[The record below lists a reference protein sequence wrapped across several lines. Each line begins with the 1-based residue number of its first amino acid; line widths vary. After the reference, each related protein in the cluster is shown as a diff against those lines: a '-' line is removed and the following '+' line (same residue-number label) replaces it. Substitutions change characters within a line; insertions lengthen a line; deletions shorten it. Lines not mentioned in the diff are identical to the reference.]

1 MTGVRS
7 STVDGVLARSARRTP
22 ERTALRYADRS
33 WSYAALDAAVST
45 AAAVL
50 TEEHGLRPG
59 DRVACYAHNS
69 DAYLIGF
76 LGCARAGLVHVPV
89 NQNLTGGDLAYLLE
103 QSGSTL
109 VLTDPDLTGRV
120 PGTFP
125 VRPLRD
131 APDSLLAATA
141 VPRPFAPERGPAAGD
156 LVHRSCW
163 TAPGSRRNS
172 TTCPATAPRTRSTT

>member
-7 STVDGVLARSARRTP
+7 STVDGVLARSARRAP
-22 ERTALRYADRS
+22 GSTALRYADRT
-33 WSYAALDAAVST
+33 WTYGELDEAVST

-50 TEEHGLRPG
+50 TGEHGLHPG

-89 NQNLTGGDLAYLLE
+89 NQNLTGDDLAYILE

-109 VLTDPDLTGRV
+109 VLTDPDLADRI
-120 PGTFP
+120 PATFP
-125 VRPLRD
+125 VRALRD
-131 APDSLLAATA
+131 APDSSWRPPPARAPS
-141 VPRPFAPERGPAAGD
+141 PRNASRARETSSNCSTPRAPP
-156 LVHRSCW
+156 H
-163 TAPGSRRNS
+163 
-172 TTCPATAPRTRSTT
+172 CPRAR